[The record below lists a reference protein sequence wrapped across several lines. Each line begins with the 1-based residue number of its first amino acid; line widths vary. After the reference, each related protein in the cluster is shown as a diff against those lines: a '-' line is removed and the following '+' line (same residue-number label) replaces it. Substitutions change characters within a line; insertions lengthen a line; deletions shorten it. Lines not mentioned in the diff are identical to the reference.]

1 MEKYIMAFDSGT
13 SSVRTIIFDK
23 KGQVKAVAQKE
34 FNQFYPKSGWVE
46 QDPNEIWSKQIGT
59 AVEVI
64 NQMGISVEEI
74 AAIGITNQRET
85 TIIWDKNT
93 GEPIYNAI
101 GWQCRR
107 TSHCCDELKA
117 QGYGDLFR
125 EKTGLEIDAYFSA
138 TKIKWILDN
147 VDGAREKAEKG
158 EILFGTVDSFL
169 IWKMTDKKVHIT
181 DYSNASRTMLYN
193 INDLCWDEEI
203 LNILDIPKN
212 ILPEVRPSSEVYG
225 SLSKRFLGLDI
236 PIASA
241 IGDQQGALFGQGCY
255 EAGQAKNTYGTGAFL
270 LMNTGTKPIK
280 SKKGLVTTIAWGLD
294 GKVTYALEGSIFVAG
309 SAIKWLRDQLRIID
323 MSDDTDYMAS
333 KVADTHDC
341 YVVPAFTGLG
351 APYWDQYARGAI
363 LGLSQGVTKYHIVRA
378 TLESIA
384 YLSYDI
390 LKAMEEDSK
399 IKLKS
404 LRVDGGAA
412 NNDFMMGFQADLIN
426 RSVERPYCV
435 ETTALGAAKLAG
447 LAVGFYKDLK
457 DLEENLAIERTF
469 QGNMTDE
476 VRQEK
481 IRKWHKAVKK
491 SQGWAE

>member
-34 FNQFYPKSGWVE
+34 FNQFYPKSGWAE

-64 NQMGISVEEI
+64 NQMGISGENI

-107 TSHCCDELKA
+107 TSHYCDELKEK
-117 QGYGDLFR
+117 GYGDLFR

-147 VDGAREKAEKG
+147 VPGAREKAEKG

-203 LNILDIPKN
+203 LKILDIPKN

-225 SLSKRFLGLDI
+225 YLSKRFLGVDI

-270 LMNTGTKPIK
+270 LMNTGTRPIK
-280 SKKGLVTTIAWGLD
+280 SKKGLVTTIAWGLN

-333 KVADTHDC
+333 KVEDTHDC

-426 RSVERPYCV
+426 RPVERPYCV

-447 LAVGFYKDLK
+447 LALGFYDDLK

-469 QGNMTDE
+469 QAKMEDDIRE
-476 VRQEK
+476 EK

-491 SQGWAE
+491 SQGWAK